1 MDFELDETH
10 QAVRDL
16 AEQILSDRSTP
27 AHLREVEAGNGFDA
41 STWTDLA
48 KAGLVGIA
56 APDHVGGGGLGL
68 VAAGEVAHAVGRHT
82 AAVPYVQAV
91 ASAMTLAEAGQSDD
105 LAELIDGARVVV
117 PALDLGPDP
126 ATTRHP
132 TLTAM
137 AIDGGWRVSG
147 EVQAVAF
154 GGVAHQFVVPASL
167 DGGERVLL
175 SVPLDAP
182 GLRRTATATT
192 ALLPAANI
200 RFDAVEV
207 DAKRR
212 LGDGGAV
219 DVLVDR
225 LRVLTCRA
233 MAGVCQGTLTLAAAY
248 TSEREQF
255 GSKIGTFQAV
265 AHRLADAY
273 IDGQAIDLTSRQ
285 AAWRVEEGLDSTRE
299 LSGACFWAAEGGQR
313 IVHATQH
320 VHGGIGVDTDY
331 PQHRYFRWAKDLE
344 LQLGGANRSLVEL
357 GADLARVPAGMA
369 D

>member
-1 MDFELDETH
+1 MDFDLDETH
-10 QAVRDL
+10 QAVCEL

-27 AHLREVEAGNGFDA
+27 DHLREVEGRDGFDA
-41 STWTDLA
+41 STWAELA
-48 KAGLVGIA
+48 KSGLVGIA
-56 APDHVGGGGLGL
+56 TPDESGGGGLGV
-68 VAAGEVAHAVGRHT
+68 VAAGEVAVAVGRHT

-91 ASAMTLAEAGQSDD
+91 AAAMSLCEGGQYED
-105 LAELIDGARVVV
+105 LAELIDGTRVVV

-126 ATTRHP
+126 ATTRYP

-137 AIDGGWRVSG
+137 PVDVGWRVSG
-147 EVQAVAF
+147 EALAVAF

-167 DGGERVLL
+167 DSGGRVLL
-175 SVPLDAP
+175 SVSIDAP
-182 GLRRTATATT
+182 GLGHTPTATT
-192 ALLPAANI
+192 ALQPAANLE
-200 RFDAVEV
+200 FDAVEV
-207 DAKRR
+207 ATARR
-212 LGDGGAV
+212 LGDGSAI
-219 DVLVDR
+219 DALVDR
-225 LRVLTCRA
+225 LRVLTCRT
-233 MAGVCQGTLTLAAAY
+233 MAGVCQGTLALAASY

-273 IDGQAIDLTSRQ
+273 IDSQAIDLTSRQ
-285 AAWRVEEGLDSTRE
+285 AAWRVEEGLVVTRE

-313 IVHATQH
+313 VVHATQH

-344 LQLGGANRSLVEL
+344 LQLGGASRALVDL